1 MTLLT
6 ICQDAAKLIG
16 ITAPDA
22 VTSSTDTSTIQ
33 LEAVANQEG
42 RAQVQKYRWEVLI
55 KEGSHTTI
63 AAESQGAMTT
73 IATDFGRFSNNTLW
87 NRTTNRRYFGPITD
101 SEWQRILAVVSGGI
115 TNYFRIRGGNL
126 LMHPTPTV
134 GQSVKFEYVST
145 DWVDTSGGT
154 TANADKFTADS
165 QTTVL
170 EEELVI
176 LGVVWRFLK
185 LKGLPYDQQ
194 FVDYQNRVSEYS
206 GHDGASPI
214 VRMGGP
220 SRVILALNEPE
231 GSYGGV

>member
-55 KEGSHTTI
+55 QEGSHTTI

-101 SEWQRILAVVSGGI
+101 TEWQRILAVVSGGI
-115 TNYFRIRGGNL
+115 TNYFTIRGGNL
-126 LMHPTPTV
+126 LMHPTPTA
-134 GQSVKFEYVST
+134 GESVKFEYVSKN
-145 DWVDTSGGT
+145 WVDTAGGT
-154 TANADKFTADS
+154 SANADKFTGDS

-176 LGVVWRFLK
+176 LGVIWRFLK

-206 GHDGASPI
+206 GHDGASSI

-220 SRVILALNEPE
+220 SRAILALNEPE
-231 GSYGGV
+231 GNYGGV

>member
-16 ITAPDA
+16 ITAPDS

-33 LEAVANQEG
+33 LEACANQEG
-42 RAQVQKYRWEVLI
+42 RAQVQKYAWEVLI
-55 KEGSHTTI
+55 QEGSLTTK

-73 IATDFGRFSNNTLW
+73 IATDFGRFSNQTLW
-87 NRTTNRRYFGPITD
+87 NRTTDRQYFGPITAA
-101 SEWQRILAVVSGGI
+101 EWQRILAVVSGGI

-126 LMHPTPTV
+126 LMHPTPTA
-134 GQSVKFEYVST
+134 GESVKFEYVSKN
-145 DWVDTSGGT
+145 WVDTSGGT
-154 TANADKFTADS
+154 TANADKFSGDS

-185 LKGLPYDQQ
+185 IKGLPYEQQ
-194 FVDYQNRVSEYS
+194 FIDYQNRLAEYS
-206 GHDGASPI
+206 NHDGASPML
-214 VRMGGP
+214 RMAGP

-231 GSYGGV
+231 GNFGGV

>member
-6 ICQDAAKLIG
+6 ICQDAANLIG

-33 LEAVANQEG
+33 LEACANQEG
-42 RAQVQKYRWEVLI
+42 RSQVQKYSWEVLI
-55 KEGSHTTI
+55 QEGSHTTI

-73 IATDFGRFSNNTLW
+73 IATDFGRFSNQTLW
-87 NRTTNRRYFGPITD
+87 NRTTDRRYYGPITAAK
-101 SEWQRILAVVSGGI
+101 WQQLLAVVSGGI

-126 LMHPTPTV
+126 LMHPTPTA
-134 GQSVKFEYVST
+134 GESVKFEYVSKN
-145 DWVDTSGGT
+145 WVDTSGGS
-154 TANADKFTADS
+154 TANADKFSGDS

-170 EEELVI
+170 EEELVV

-194 FVDYQNRVSEYS
+194 FVDYQNSMAEYS
-206 GHDGASPI
+206 NHDGASPI
-214 VRMGGP
+214 LRMAGP

-231 GSYGGV
+231 GNYGGV

>member
-55 KEGSHTTI
+55 QEGSHTTI

-101 SEWQRILAVVSGGI
+101 TEWQRILAVVSGGI

-126 LMHPTPTV
+126 LMHPTPTA
-134 GQSVKFEYVST
+134 GESVKFEYVSKN
-145 DWVDTSGGT
+145 WVDTAGGT
-154 TANADKFTADS
+154 SANADKFTGDS

-176 LGVVWRFLK
+176 LGVIWRFLK

-206 GHDGASPI
+206 GHDGASSI

-220 SRVILALNEPE
+220 SRAILALNEPE
-231 GSYGGV
+231 GNYGGV

>member
-6 ICQDAAKLIG
+6 ICQDAANLIG

-33 LEAVANQEG
+33 LEACANQEG
-42 RAQVQKYRWEVLI
+42 RSQVQKYSWEVLI
-55 KEGSHTTI
+55 QEGSHTTI

-73 IATDFGRFSNNTLW
+73 IATDFGRFSNQTLW
-87 NRTTNRRYFGPITD
+87 NRTTDRRYYGPITAAK
-101 SEWQRILAVVSGGI
+101 WQQILAVVSGGI

-126 LMHPTPTV
+126 LMHPTPTA
-134 GQSVKFEYVST
+134 GESVKFEYVSKN
-145 DWVDTSGGT
+145 WVDTSGGT
-154 TANADKFTADS
+154 SANADKFSGDS

-170 EEELVI
+170 EEELVV

-194 FVDYQNRVSEYS
+194 FIDYQNSMAEYS
-206 GHDGASPI
+206 NHDGASPI
-214 VRMGGP
+214 LRMAGP

-231 GSYGGV
+231 GNYGSV

>member
-6 ICQDAAKLIG
+6 ICQDAANLIG
-16 ITAPDA
+16 ITAPNA

-33 LEAVANQEG
+33 LEACANQEG
-42 RAQVQKYRWEVLI
+42 RAQVQKYSWEVLI
-55 KEGSHTTI
+55 QEGSHTTK

-73 IATDFGRFSNNTLW
+73 IATDFGRFSNQTLW
-87 NRTTNRRYFGPITD
+87 NRTTDRRYYGPITAAK
-101 SEWQRILAVVSGGI
+101 WQQILAVVSGGI

-126 LMHPTPTV
+126 LMHPTPTA
-134 GQSVKFEYVST
+134 GESVKFEYVSKN
-145 DWVDTSGGT
+145 WVDTSGGT
-154 TANADKFTADS
+154 SANADKFSGDS

-170 EEELVI
+170 EEELVV

-194 FVDYQNRVSEYS
+194 FVDYQNSMAEYS
-206 GHDGASPI
+206 NHDGASPI
-214 VRMGGP
+214 LRMAGP

-231 GSYGGV
+231 GNYGGV

>member
-73 IATDFGRFSNNTLW
+73 IATDFGRFSNNTMW

-126 LMHPTPTV
+126 LMHPTPTA
-134 GQSVKFEYVST
+134 GESVKFEYVST

-220 SRVILALNEPE
+220 SRAILALNEPE

>member
-6 ICQDAAKLIG
+6 ICQDAANLIG

-33 LEAVANQEG
+33 LEACANQEG
-42 RAQVQKYRWEVLI
+42 RSQVQKYSWEVLI
-55 KEGSHTTI
+55 QEGSHTTI

-73 IATDFGRFSNNTLW
+73 IATDFGRFSNQTLW
-87 NRTTNRRYFGPITD
+87 NRTTDRRYYGPITAAK
-101 SEWQRILAVVSGGI
+101 WQQILAVVSGGI

-126 LMHPTPTV
+126 LMHPTPTA
-134 GQSVKFEYVST
+134 GESVKFEYVSKN
-145 DWVDTSGGT
+145 WVDTSGGS
-154 TANADKFTADS
+154 TANADKFSGDS

-170 EEELVI
+170 EEELVV

-194 FVDYQNRVSEYS
+194 FVDYQNSMAEYS
-206 GHDGASPI
+206 NHDGASPI
-214 VRMGGP
+214 LRMAGP

-231 GSYGGV
+231 GNYGSV

>member
-87 NRTTNRRYFGPITD
+87 NRTTNRRYYGPITD

-126 LMHPTPTV
+126 LMHPTPTA
-134 GQSVKFEYVST
+134 GESVKFEYVST

-194 FVDYQNRVSEYS
+194 YVDYQNRVSEYS

-231 GSYGGV
+231 GNFGGV

>member
-6 ICQDAAKLIG
+6 ICQDAANLIG

-33 LEAVANQEG
+33 LEACAKQEG
-42 RAQVQKYRWEVLI
+42 RSQVQKYSSEVLI
-55 KEGSHTTI
+55 QEGSHTTI

-73 IATDFGRFSNNTLW
+73 IATDFGRFSNQTLW
-87 NRTTNRRYFGPITD
+87 NRTTDRRYYGPITAAK
-101 SEWQRILAVVSGGI
+101 WQQILAVVSGGI

-126 LMHPTPTV
+126 LMHPTPTA
-134 GQSVKFEYVST
+134 GESVKFEYVSKN
-145 DWVDTSGGT
+145 WVDTSGGS
-154 TANADKFTADS
+154 TANADKFSGDS

-170 EEELVI
+170 EEELVV

-194 FVDYQNRVSEYS
+194 FVDYQNSMAEYS
-206 GHDGASPI
+206 NHDGASPI
-214 VRMGGP
+214 LRMAGP

-231 GSYGGV
+231 GNYSGV

>member
-33 LEAVANQEG
+33 LSAVANQEG

-63 AAESQGAMTT
+63 AAESQGAMTA

-115 TNYFRIRGGNL
+115 TNYFRIRGGKL

-134 GQSVKFEYVST
+134 GQSVKFEYVSKN
-145 DWVDTSGGT
+145 WVDTAGGAA
-154 TANADKFTADS
+154 ANADKFTADS

-176 LGVVWRFLK
+176 LGVVWRFL
-185 LKGLPYDQQ
+185 Q
-194 FVDYQNRVSEYS
+194 RAIT
-206 GHDGASPI
+206 ASK
-214 VRMGGP
+214 
-220 SRVILALNEPE
+220 
-231 GSYGGV
+231 

>member
-6 ICQDAAKLIG
+6 ICQDAANLIG
-16 ITAPDA
+16 ITAPNA

-33 LEAVANQEG
+33 LEACANQEG
-42 RAQVQKYRWEVLI
+42 RAQVQKYSWEVLI
-55 KEGSHTTI
+55 QEGSHTTK

-73 IATDFGRFSNNTLW
+73 IATDFGRFSNQTLW
-87 NRTTNRRYFGPITD
+87 NRTTDRRYYGPITAAK
-101 SEWQRILAVVSGGI
+101 WQQILAVVSGGI

-126 LMHPTPTV
+126 LMHPTPTA
-134 GQSVKFEYVST
+134 GESVKFEYVSKN
-145 DWVDTSGGT
+145 WVDTSGGT
-154 TANADKFTADS
+154 SANADKFSGDS

-170 EEELVI
+170 EEELVV

-194 FVDYQNRVSEYS
+194 FVDYQNSMAEYS
-206 GHDGASPI
+206 NHDGASPI
-214 VRMGGP
+214 LRMAGP

-231 GSYGGV
+231 GKYGGV